1 MHQDAKDILY
11 TEEQLKARVAELGHQ
26 ISADYKGESVVLVGV
41 LKGAIVFFYRFSSFY
56 R

>member
-11 TEEQLKARVAELGHQ
+11 TEEQLKTRVVELGRQ

-41 LKGAIVFFYRFSSFY
+41 LNRFFYRFSSLY

>member
-26 ISADYKGESVVLVGV
+26 ISADYKRGIRSSRRGIERC
-41 LKGAIVFFYRFSSFY
+41 YRFFLQI
-56 R
+56 